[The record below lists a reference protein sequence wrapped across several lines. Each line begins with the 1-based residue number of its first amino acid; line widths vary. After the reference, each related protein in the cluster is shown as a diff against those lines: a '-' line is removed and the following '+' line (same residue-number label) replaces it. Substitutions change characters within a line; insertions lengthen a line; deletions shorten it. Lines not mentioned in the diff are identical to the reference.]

1 MNFFTWERKHGK
13 QYADIV
19 ATGDISNM
27 PAFKESSTNEIS
39 NGITDI
45 IERRLT
51 NGESIMELMP
61 VICEYLRDISH
72 FSGGC

>member
-1 MNFFTWERKHGK
+1 MNFFTWERKYGK

-19 ATGDISNM
+19 ATGDISGM

-39 NGITDI
+39 NGITSI

-51 NGESIMELMP
+51 SRIVP
-61 VICEYLRDISH
+61 CRY
-72 FSGGC
+72 